1 MVSRRNAIRI
11 AARISDRVARHQ
23 VFVPFHF
30 REAAANLLTNPALDP
45 YAKIPVVQGLRGADR
60 EGGLTVDLGLRGR
73 VALVAG
79 SSAGL
84 GFATARTL
92 AAEGAHVAV
101 NGRDAA
107 RCEAAAARIR
117 AAAPGAEVLACPGDV
132 AQPCRGRGALVGGWW
147 GTSAGSTS
155 SSATPAG
162 RRRPT
167 SRTPPEDAFQRALDL
182 NLLSTVHLARAA
194 APGMRERRW
203 GRIVCI
209 TSIAARQPLP
219 NLLLSTMARAG
230 DARLRQGARG
240 RGGTRRRAGDGRGA
254 RLHADRAGRPSLVE
268 ERSRREGRPADA
280 ILSEMVANVPLG
292 RIGEPEELAAAIAFL
307 ASERASYITGT
318 VLAVDGGYLR
328 GVG

>member
-1 MVSRRNAIRI
+1 M
-11 AARISDRVARHQ
+11 
-23 VFVPFHF
+23 
-30 REAAANLLTNPALDP
+30 
-45 YAKIPVVQGLRGADR
+45 
-60 EGGLTVDLGLRGR
+60 DLGLRGR

-107 RCEAAAARIR
+107 RCEDAAARIR
-117 AAAPGAEVLACPGDV
+117 AAAPGALVLACPGDV
-132 AQPCRGRGALVGGWW
+132 ARPPEARALVERVAGHFGRLDILVCNAGG
-147 GTSAGSTS
+147 
-155 SSATPAG
+155 PA
-162 RRRPT
+162 PT
-167 SRTPPEDAFQRALDL
+167 DFAHAPEEAFQRALDL

-230 DARLRQGARG
+230 THGFAKALSDEVG
-240 RGGTRRRAGDGRGA
+240 RDGVLVTVVAPGYMRTE
-254 RLHADRAGRPSLVE
+254 RVTSLVE

-280 ILSEMVANVPLG
+280 ILSEMVANIPLG

-318 VLAVDGGYLR
+318 VLAVDGGFLR

>member
-1 MVSRRNAIRI
+1 M
-11 AARISDRVARHQ
+11 
-23 VFVPFHF
+23 
-30 REAAANLLTNPALDP
+30 
-45 YAKIPVVQGLRGADR
+45 
-60 EGGLTVDLGLRGR
+60 DLGLQGR
-73 VALVAG
+73 VALIAG

-84 GFATARTL
+84 GFATAQTL

-107 RCEAAAARIR
+107 RCEDAAALIR
-117 AAAPGAEVLACPGDV
+117 AAAPGVEVLACPGDV
-132 AQPCRGRGALVGGWW
+132 ALPSAARALVEQVAGHFGRLDILVCNAGG
-147 GTSAGSTS
+147 
-155 SSATPAG
+155 PA
-162 RRRPT
+162 PT
-167 SRTPPEDAFQRALDL
+167 DFAHAAEEAFQRALDL
-182 NLLSTVHLARAA
+182 NLLSAVNLARAA

-230 DARLRQGARG
+230 THGFAKALSDEVG
-240 RGGTRRRAGDGRGA
+240 RDGVLVTVVVPGYMRT
-254 RLHADRAGRPSLVE
+254 GRVASLVE
-268 ERSRREGRPADA
+268 ERSRREGRPAQL
-280 ILSEMVANVPLG
+280 ILDEMVASVPLG
-292 RIGEPEELAAAIAFL
+292 RIGEPAELAAAIAFL

>member
-1 MVSRRNAIRI
+1 M
-11 AARISDRVARHQ
+11 
-23 VFVPFHF
+23 
-30 REAAANLLTNPALDP
+30 
-45 YAKIPVVQGLRGADR
+45 
-60 EGGLTVDLGLRGR
+60 DLGLQER

-84 GFATARTL
+84 GFATAQTL

-107 RCEAAAARIR
+107 RCEEAAARIR
-117 AAAPGAEVLACPGDV
+117 AATPGAQVLACPGDV
-132 AQPCRGRGALVGGWW
+132 AKPPEARALVERVVGHFGRLDILVCNAGG
-147 GTSAGSTS
+147 
-155 SSATPAG
+155 PA
-162 RRRPT
+162 PT
-167 SRTPPEDAFQRALDL
+167 DFAHAPDEAFQRALDL
-182 NLLSTVHLARAA
+182 NLLSAVHLARAA

-230 DARLRQGARG
+230 THGFAKALSDEVGRDGVLVTVVVPGYMRTARIA
-240 RGGTRRRAGDGRGA
+240 
-254 RLHADRAGRPSLVE
+254 SLIE
-268 ERSRREGRPADA
+268 ERSRREGRPAEA

-292 RIGEPEELAAAIAFL
+292 RVGEPEELAAAIAFL